1 MSRKV
6 VFDSNGWEDYSGWLA
21 RDRRLLGKVN
31 RLIEDIRR
39 NGNAEGIGKPEPLR
53 HNLAG
58 LWSRRITDEH
68 RLIYVADDDT
78 VTIVACRHHYDD

>member
-1 MSRKV
+1 MPRTIDSASIMYVIRKLLSR
-6 VFDSNGWEDYSGWLA
+6 
-21 RDRRLLGKVN
+21 VN

-68 RLIYVADDDT
+68 RLIYVADNDT
-78 VTIVACRHHYDD
+78 VTTVACRHHYDE